1 MKMEKKA
8 EYRLSIAN
16 NFVFI
21 SDLFEIGM
29 ARLDSNSAYAY
40 AGPHILLFDN
50 TSKTKVSKPKTK
62 IKF

>member
-1 MKMEKKA
+1 MKMEKEA

-21 SDLFEIGM
+21 SDLFEMGM
-29 ARLDSNSAYAY
+29 ARLDSNSAY

-50 TSKTKVSKPKTK
+50 T
-62 IKF
+62 F

>member
-1 MKMEKKA
+1 MKMEKEA

-21 SDLFEIGM
+21 SDLFEMGM
-29 ARLDSNSAYAY
+29 ARLDSNSAY

-50 TSKTKVSKPKTK
+50 TFKTKLSKPKTK